1 MRGRMIH
8 PPEDQKRKPSEP
20 SEGTPD
26 DPASSS
32 TPPSDPP
39 ASATSDKL
47 GIEMSQ
53 GSLPIAI
60 EQLPKVLA
68 DTALYFTS
76 IGWLVQLDG
85 RGISIEQGQNLSGQ
99 EK

>member
-1 MRGRMIH
+1 
-8 PPEDQKRKPSEP
+8 
-20 SEGTPD
+20 
-26 DPASSS
+26 
-32 TPPSDPP
+32 
-39 ASATSDKL
+39 
-47 GIEMSQ
+47 MSQ

-85 RGISIEQGQNLSGQ
+85 RGISIEQGQNLSGS